1 MQECRVSSDRTKL
14 KNQQDGGEAI
24 LEAFRNL
31 HVDYV
36 ISSPGSEWPPIW
48 EAFARQKVGGK
59 AGPAYMDCGHETL
72 AVGVAVGYAQVT
84 GRMQAVLLHAG
95 SGLLQGAMALQG
107 ARSYEVPMLVM
118 SGESLSYGEL
128 EGFDPGNQWYRN
140 LGVVG
145 GPQRLIDS
153 VVKWAN
159 QAPSPET
166 LYQSVVRAGEMAK
179 RVPQGPV
186 YLNVPC
192 ETMMHDWTP
201 PKRLRDTPEPPKV
214 QPLPADVAHVAALI
228 ASAKCPMIV
237 TESVGRD
244 PQAMAALIEFAEL
257 MAIPVIEGRA
267 AAYAN
272 FPKSHPLHLGTN
284 MAALLKETDLALLIE
299 SRVPWYPP
307 SNSPPNGK
315 VVSISGN
322 PLKGHMVYQTMEADV
337 YLEGDVGESLRLL
350 TAALKAAGETAGKHA
365 ERRARWQRE
374 HNQLADKRKAA
385 QEKVQTGDKISTTLL
400 CKTLNEVLPPETI
413 YVDETIVHSPIIR
426 DTLDWNE
433 PHSFFRIPSGLGQG
447 LSIALGTKL
456 AARERPVVML
466 IGDGSFLYNPV
477 LPCLTFSKDQK
488 LPILIVI
495 FNNNKYEVMRRTHV
509 NWYPEGVSA
518 TEKLHYGV
526 HIENPDY
533 SELAAWTGGGGGRV
547 DKPAALKDALAK
559 AYATV
564 QSGKTAILNV
574 MLNE

>member
-1 MQECRVSSDRTKL
+1 MSSDRTKL

-192 ETMMHDWTP
+192 ETMMHGWTP

-214 QPLPADVAHVAALI
+214 QPLAGGCGACRGARSPAP
-228 ASAKCPMIV
+228 SA
-237 TESVGRD
+237 R
-244 PQAMAALIEFAEL
+244 
-257 MAIPVIEGRA
+257 
-267 AAYAN
+267 
-272 FPKSHPLHLGTN
+272 
-284 MAALLKETDLALLIE
+284 
-299 SRVPWYPP
+299 
-307 SNSPPNGK
+307 
-315 VVSISGN
+315 
-322 PLKGHMVYQTMEADV
+322 
-337 YLEGDVGESLRLL
+337 
-350 TAALKAAGETAGKHA
+350 
-365 ERRARWQRE
+365 
-374 HNQLADKRKAA
+374 
-385 QEKVQTGDKISTTLL
+385 
-400 CKTLNEVLPPETI
+400 
-413 YVDETIVHSPIIR
+413 
-426 DTLDWNE
+426 
-433 PHSFFRIPSGLGQG
+433 
-447 LSIALGTKL
+447 
-456 AARERPVVML
+456 
-466 IGDGSFLYNPV
+466 
-477 LPCLTFSKDQK
+477 
-488 LPILIVI
+488 
-495 FNNNKYEVMRRTHV
+495 
-509 NWYPEGVSA
+509 
-518 TEKLHYGV
+518 
-526 HIENPDY
+526 
-533 SELAAWTGGGGGRV
+533 
-547 DKPAALKDALAK
+547 
-559 AYATV
+559 
-564 QSGKTAILNV
+564 
-574 MLNE
+574 

>member
-1 MQECRVSSDRTKL
+1 MSSDRTKL
-14 KNQQDGGEAI
+14 TNQQDGGEAI

-48 EAFARQKVGGK
+48 EALARQKIGGLK
-59 AGPAYMDCGHETL
+59 GPTYMDCGHETL
-72 AVGVAVGYAQVT
+72 AVGVAVGYTQVT

-95 SGLLQGAMALQG
+95 SGLLQGAMGLQG
-107 ARSYEVPMLVM
+107 ARAYEVPMLVM

-128 EGFDPGNQWYRN
+128 ADFDPGNQWYRN

-179 RVPQGPV
+179 RVPPGPV
-186 YLNVPC
+186 YLNVPV
-192 ETMMHDWTP
+192 ETMMHGWTP
-201 PKRLRDTPEPPKV
+201 PKRLRDTPEPPKT
-214 QPLPADVAHVAALI
+214 QPLPEDVEAVAALI
-228 ASAKCPMIV
+228 AQAKCPVIIV
-237 TESVGRD
+237 ESAGRD
-244 PQAMAALIEFAEL
+244 PEAVAALIEFAEL

-267 AAYAN
+267 SAYAN

-284 MAALLKETDLALLIE
+284 IAAVHKETDLALLVE

-307 SNSPPNGK
+307 SDAPPNAK
-315 VVSISGN
+315 IISISEN
-322 PLKGHMVYQTMEADV
+322 PIKEHMVYQAMEADV
-337 YLEGDVGESLRLL
+337 YLEGDVAHSLRLL
-350 TAALKAAGETAGKHA
+350 AAALKKAGQSAGKHA
-365 ERRARWQRE
+365 ERRKRWQDE
-374 HNQLADKRKAA
+374 HGKLMARRKAT
-385 QEKVQTGDKISTTLL
+385 QDKAKDADTISTALL
-400 CKTLNEVLPPETI
+400 CRALNDVLPPDTI
-413 YVDETIVHSPIIR
+413 FCDETIVHSPIIR
-426 DTLDWNE
+426 DLLEWDA

-447 LSIALGTKL
+447 LGITLGTKL
-456 AARERPVVML
+456 AARERPVAML

-477 LPCLTFSKDQK
+477 LPCLTFSKDQN

-509 NWYPEGVSA
+509 QWYPEGVSA
-518 TEKLHYGV
+518 SEKLHYGV

-533 SELAAWTGGGGGRV
+533 SELAKWTGGTGIRV
-547 DKPAALKDALAK
+547 DKPAALKDALEK
-559 AYATV
+559 AYASI
-564 QSGKTAILNV
+564 QAGKTAIVNV
-574 MLNE
+574 MLSE

>member
-1 MQECRVSSDRTKL
+1 VSSDRTKL

-24 LEAFRNL
+24 LEAIRNL

-59 AGPAYMDCGHETL
+59 LGPTYLDCGHETL
-72 AVGVAVGYAQVT
+72 AVGVAAGYAQVT

-107 ARSYEVPMLVM
+107 ARSHEVPMLVM

-128 EGFDPGNQWYRN
+128 PDFDPGNQWYRN
-140 LGVVG
+140 LGIVG
-145 GPQRLIDS
+145 GPQRLVDS
-153 VVKWAN
+153 IVKWAN

-192 ETMMHDWTP
+192 ETMMQGWTP
-201 PKRLRDTPEPPKV
+201 PKRLRKTPEPPKV
-214 QPLPADVAHVAALI
+214 RPLAEDVANVAALI
-228 ASAKCPMIV
+228 ANAKLPMIV
-237 TESVGRD
+237 TESAGRD
-244 PQAMAALIEFAEL
+244 PNAFAALIEFAEL

-284 MAALLKETDLALLIE
+284 MAPLLKDADLALLIE

-307 SNSPPNGK
+307 SNSPPNAK
-315 VVSISGN
+315 VISISGN
-322 PLKGHMVYQTMEADV
+322 PLKGHMVYQTMEADI
-337 YLEGDVGESLRLL
+337 YLEGDVGQSLLLL
-350 TAALKAAGETAGKHA
+350 TATLKQSGETAAKHA
-365 ERRARWQRE
+365 ARRQRWEQERGK
-374 HNQLADKRKAA
+374 LAAKRKAEQEQA
-385 QEKVQTGDKISTTLL
+385 QGAESISTALL

-413 YVDETIVHSPIIR
+413 FLDETIVHSPIIR
-426 DTLDWNE
+426 DLLDWNK

-447 LSIALGTKL
+447 LSIALGAKL
-456 AARERPVVML
+456 AARDRPVVML

-509 NWYPEGVSA
+509 NWYPEGISA

-533 SELAAWTGGGGGRV
+533 SQLAGWTGGDGARV
-547 DKPAALKDALAK
+547 DTPAALKEAIAN
-559 AYATV
+559 AYAAV
-564 QSGKTAILNV
+564 ASGKTAIVNV

>member
-1 MQECRVSSDRTKL
+1 M
-14 KNQQDGGEAI
+14 
-24 LEAFRNL
+24 
-31 HVDYV
+31 
-36 ISSPGSEWPPIW
+36 
-48 EAFARQKVGGK
+48 
-59 AGPAYMDCGHETL
+59 
-72 AVGVAVGYAQVT
+72 
-84 GRMQAVLLHAG
+84 
-95 SGLLQGAMALQG
+95 
-107 ARSYEVPMLVM
+107 
-118 SGESLSYGEL
+118 
-128 EGFDPGNQWYRN
+128 
-140 LGVVG
+140 
-145 GPQRLIDS
+145 
-153 VVKWAN
+153 KWAN

-201 PKRLRDTPEPPKV
+201 PKRLRKTPEPPKV
-214 QPLPADVAHVAALI
+214 QPLPEDVANVAALI
-228 ASAKCPMIV
+228 AKAKCPIIV

-244 PQAMAALIEFAEL
+244 PQAVAALIEFAEL

-267 AAYAN
+267 SAYAN

-307 SNSPPNGK
+307 SNSPPNGR

-322 PLKGHMVYQTMEADV
+322 PLKGHMVYQTMEADI
-337 YLEGDVGESLRLL
+337 YLEGDVGQSLRLL
-350 TAALKAAGETAGKHA
+350 TAALKQAGETAAKHA
-365 ERRARWQRE
+365 ERRTRWQRE
-374 HNQLADKRKAA
+374 HEQIAGKRKAA
-385 QEKVQTGDKISTTLL
+385 QDKAQTADTISTALL

-413 YVDETIVHSPIIR
+413 FVDETIVHSPIIR
-426 DTLDWNE
+426 DMLDWNE

-456 AARERPVVML
+456 AARERPVVMM

-477 LPCLTFSKDQK
+477 LPCLTFSKDQN

-533 SELAAWTGGGGGRV
+533 SELAAWTGGSGARV

-559 AYATV
+559 AYAAV
-564 QSGKTAILNV
+564 QSGKTAIVNV

>member
-1 MQECRVSSDRTKL
+1 MSEASGTAL
-14 KNQQDGGEAI
+14 KNESDGGEAI
-24 LEAFRNL
+24 LEAFRKL

-48 EAFARQKVGGK
+48 EALARQKIGGL
-59 AGPAYMDCGHETL
+59 AGPTYMDCGHETL
-72 AVGVAVGYAQVT
+72 AVGVAVGYTQIT

-95 SGLLQGAMALQG
+95 AGLLQGAMGLQG
-107 ARSYEVPMLVM
+107 ARAYEVPMLVM

-128 EGFDPGNQWYRN
+128 PDFDPGNQWYRN

-159 QAPSPET
+159 QVPSPQT

-179 RVPQGPV
+179 RLPRGPV
-186 YLNVPC
+186 YLNVPV
-192 ETMMHDWTP
+192 ETMLHNWTP
-201 PKRLRDTPEPPKV
+201 PRRLRDTPEPPTT
-214 QPLPADVAHVAALI
+214 QALAADVTKVAALI
-228 ASAKCPMIV
+228 AQAKCPVIV
-237 TESVGRD
+237 TESAGRD
-244 PQAMAALIEFAEL
+244 PDAVAALIEFAEL

-284 MAALLKETDLALLIE
+284 ITALHKEVDLALLIE

-307 SNSPPNGK
+307 SNVPPNAK
-315 VVSISGN
+315 IVAISEN
-322 PLKGHMVYQTMEADV
+322 PLKDHMVYQTMEADL
-337 YLEGDVGESLRLL
+337 YLEGDVAWSLHLL
-350 TAALKAAGETAGKHA
+350 TAALKQAGVTAATHA
-365 ERRARWQRE
+365 ERRKRWEDEHGKLIAR
-374 HNQLADKRKAA
+374 RKAVQDEA
-385 QEKVQTGDKISTTLL
+385 MKVDTISAALL
-400 CKTLNEVLPPETI
+400 CRALNDVLPPETI
-413 YVDETIVHSPIIR
+413 FLDETIVHSPIIR
-426 DTLDWNE
+426 DLLEWNE

-447 LSIALGTKL
+447 LGIALGAKL

-477 LPCLTFSKDQK
+477 LPCLTFAKDQN

-509 NWYPEGVSA
+509 NWYPQGVA
-518 TEKLHYGV
+518 AGEKLHYGV

-533 SELAAWTGGGGGRV
+533 SELAHWTGGSGARV
-547 DKPAALKDALAK
+547 TEPTALQDTLAT
-559 AYATV
+559 AYAAV
-564 QSGKTAILNV
+564 RDGRTAIVNV

>member
-1 MQECRVSSDRTKL
+1 M
-14 KNQQDGGEAI
+14 KNALDGGEAI

-48 EAFARQKVGGK
+48 EALARQKIEGL
-59 AGPAYMDCGHETL
+59 AGPIYMDCGHETL

-95 SGLLQGAMALQG
+95 SGLLQGAMAIQG
-107 ARSYEVPMLVM
+107 ARSCEVPMLVM

-128 EGFDPGNQWYRN
+128 PDFDPGNQWYRN

-145 GPQRLIDS
+145 GPQRLVEG
-153 VVKWAN
+153 VVKWSS
-159 QAPSPET
+159 QVPSPET

-179 RVPQGPV
+179 RTPLGPV
-186 YLNVPC
+186 YLNVPV
-192 ETMMHDWTP
+192 ETMTHGWTP
-201 PKRLRDTPEPPKV
+201 PKRLRATPEPPRT
-214 QPLPADVAHVAALI
+214 QALPHDVDQVAALI
-228 ASAKCPMIV
+228 AAAKCPVII
-237 TESVGRD
+237 TENVGRD
-244 PQAMAALIEFAEL
+244 PAAFAALVAFAEL

-284 MAALLKETDLALLIE
+284 LGALHDEADLALLIE

-307 SNSPPNGK
+307 SNIPPNAK
-315 VVSISGN
+315 IVAVSEN
-322 PLKGHMVYQTMEADV
+322 PLKDHMVYQTMEADV
-337 YLEGDVGESLRLL
+337 YLEGDVAQSLQLL
-350 TAALKAAGETAGKHA
+350 TAALTKADETAAKHA
-365 ERRARWQRE
+365 ARRARWRGE
-374 HNQLADKRKAA
+374 HDKLVARRTAA
-385 QEKVQTGDKISTTLL
+385 RDAAPSGEAISPALL
-400 CKTLNEVLPPETI
+400 CRTLNEVLPRDTI
-413 YVDETIVHSPIIR
+413 FLDETIVHSPIIR
-426 DTLDWNE
+426 DLLEWDA
-433 PHSFFRIPSGLGQG
+433 PQSFLRIPSGLGQG
-447 LSIALGTKL
+447 LGIALGAKL

-477 LPCLTFSKDQK
+477 LPSLTFSKDQD

-509 NWYPEGVSA
+509 NWYPQGVA
-518 TEKLHYGV
+518 AGEKLHYGV

-533 SELAAWTGGGGGRV
+533 SELARWTGGGGARV
-547 DKPAALKDALAK
+547 TQPDKLKTVLAE

-564 QSGKTAILNV
+564 QAGRTAIVNV
-574 MLNE
+574 MVNE